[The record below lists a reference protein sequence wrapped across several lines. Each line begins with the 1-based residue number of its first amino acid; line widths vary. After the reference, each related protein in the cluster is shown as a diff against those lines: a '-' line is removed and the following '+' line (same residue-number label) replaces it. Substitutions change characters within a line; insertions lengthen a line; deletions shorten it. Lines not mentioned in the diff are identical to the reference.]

1 MPRLWGQQYSKAQL
15 TSLTSATATLAGLR
29 PFTYEDGRVRGM
41 RGIDGW
47 TSSGLRFT
55 FWPDRALDIGPA

>member
-41 RGIDGW
+41 SGIDGW

-55 FWPDRALDIGPA
+55 F